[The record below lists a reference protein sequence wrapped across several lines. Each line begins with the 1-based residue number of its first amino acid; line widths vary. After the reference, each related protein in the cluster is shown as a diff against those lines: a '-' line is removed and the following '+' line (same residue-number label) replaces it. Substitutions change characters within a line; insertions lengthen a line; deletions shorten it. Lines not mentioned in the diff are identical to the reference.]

1 MFRILIK
8 DLNLFGYH
16 GVRNSEKKDGQNFC
30 FNIEILLNKNSF
42 LNDDSIEN
50 TLNYS
55 EVIKL
60 IKRINNDNRFNLL
73 ETLSQTIANRIM
85 EISSLIEKV
94 SVRVEK
100 TSPPIKENLES
111 VGVEYVLVRKGTEGR
126 EEDKFEGSE
135 VKSSNF
141 ENSKVKSGE
150 VDVYMSLGSNIGDRE
165 NNLRKAVDLI
175 SRNPNIE
182 VLAVSSI
189 YETEPM
195 YYKNQDYFYNILL
208 KARVNGEFSP
218 FEMMGFLKGIEYSF
232 GRKRSE
238 KRYGPRIIDI
248 DLLYYGEIVIESEF
262 LTVPHPGIE
271 ERKFVL
277 VPLSEIA
284 PEFKIEGEN
293 IKKFIEKSNLSEK
306 VNLIKSW

>member
-16 GVRNSEKKDGQNFC
+16 GVRDSEKKDGQNFC

-42 LNDDSIEN
+42 LNSDNLEN

-55 EVIKL
+55 QVI
-60 IKRINNDNRFNLL
+60 RILKDINSNQRFNLL

-94 SVRVEK
+94 SVKIEK
-100 TSPPIKENLES
+100 TSPPIKENIES
-111 VGVEYVLVRKGTEGR
+111 VGVEYILDRKSV
-126 EEDKFEGSE
+126 EGSGKGKLESSE
-135 VKSSNF
+135 VN
-141 ENSKVKSGE
+141 
-150 VDVYMSLGSNIGDRE
+150 VYMSLGSNIRNRE

-175 SRNPNIE
+175 GRSPNINIIK
-182 VLAVSSI
+182 VSSI

-195 YYKNQDYFYNILL
+195 YFKDQDSFYNIVLQAQVDREL
-208 KARVNGEFSP
+208 SP
-218 FEMMGFLKGIEYSF
+218 FEIIGFLKGIEHGF

-248 DLLYYGEIVIESEF
+248 DLLYYGEMVIESDF

-277 VPLSEIA
+277 VPLNEIA
-284 PEFKIEGEN
+284 PELKIKSRNIGE
-293 IKKFIEKSNLSEK
+293 FIADCNLTEK
-306 VNLIKSW
+306 VKLIKNW